1 MKLKHIFDKKEV
13 VKEGKRTME
22 ELKIAIPNKGRLSE
36 KIYELLN
43 AAGLNFESKSER
55 CLHIKTQDK
64 KCSLIFVR
72 TQDIPKFLDA
82 KVADIGFTGLDIVE
96 EEGIELDVI
105 KRFDFGY
112 CDMVVA
118 VREEDKYQKTEDLPD
133 TINVATSFPNI
144 AKNYFKQMGKT
155 AKIIEVNGAVEITP
169 SLGLSDVIVDIT
181 SSGSTLKQNR
191 LRIIDKIMDSS
202 CVIVQRKDLSDEIK
216 KQISALLTA
225 INAVMDAKEK
235 KYLMV
240 NLPKTKLEEL
250 KALLPGLSSPTVMTL
265 WGDDKN
271 VAVHVV
277 VDKDKIYD
285 SINHLKA
292 IGGEGILILTVDQM
306 VR

>member
-1 MKLKHIFDKKEV
+1 MA
-13 VKEGKRTME
+13 ME

-43 AAGLNFESKSER
+43 AAGLNFEAKSER
-55 CLHIKTQDK
+55 CLHITTQDK
-64 KCSLIFVR
+64 KCSIIFVR

-82 KVADIGFTGLDIVE
+82 KVAHIGFTGLDIVK

-118 VREEDKYQKTEDLPD
+118 VKEEDKYQKTEDLPD

-202 CVIVQRKDLSDEIK
+202 CVIVQRKDLSDEVK

-250 KALLPGLSSPTVMTL
+250 KTFLPGLSSPTVMTL

>member
-1 MKLKHIFDKKEV
+1 MA
-13 VKEGKRTME
+13 ME

-43 AAGLNFESKSER
+43 AAGLNFEAKSER
-55 CLHIKTQDK
+55 CLHITTQDK
-64 KCSLIFVR
+64 KCSIIFVR

-82 KVADIGFTGLDIVE
+82 KVAHIGFTGLDIVK

-112 CDMVVA
+112 CDMVIA
-118 VREEDKYQKTEDLPD
+118 VKEEDKYQKTEDLPD

-225 INAVMDAKEK
+225 INAVIKKKKK

-250 KALLPGLSSPTVMTL
+250 KTFLPGLSSPTVMTL

>member
-1 MKLKHIFDKKEV
+1 
-13 VKEGKRTME
+13 ME

-43 AAGLNFESKSER
+43 AAGLNFEAKSER
-55 CLHIKTQDK
+55 CLHISTQDK

-72 TQDIPKFLDA
+72 TQDIPKFLEA
-82 KVADIGFTGLDIVE
+82 KVAHIGFTGLDIVE
-96 EEGIELDVI
+96 EEGIDLDVI

-144 AKNYFKQMGKT
+144 AKKFFNKKGKT

-191 LRIIDKIMDSS
+191 LKIIDKIMDSS
-202 CVIVQRKDLSDEIK
+202 CVIVQRKDLNNDIK
-216 KQISALLTA
+216 KQIEELLLALD
-225 INAVMDAKEK
+225 AVIDAKEK

-240 NLPKTKLEEL
+240 NLPKNKLEEL
-250 KALLPGLSSPTVMTL
+250 KSFLPGLSSPTVMTL